1 MEQRRRVAVG
11 MAATAFVLIGIG
23 IAALVFDAGVS
34 GEGSPTLAVPAT
46 GTPRPN
52 SPSVGVSPSASA
64 YGPIGSGIPGT
75 PLPIGS
81 ASPQASGGASPHAI
95 GFVAQGDGFVYQTG
109 DGSTVPV
116 QSVPGLEVRIE
127 RGRAIYYALPS
138 NRYGLRS
145 GGYAGEFMPSVNMGQ
160 NDGSSAA
167 TGGVVLTA
175 PVVSTLT
182 ADKLAS
188 IQTKGDRWIVALPVD
203 IRTAGK
209 TNVDVSFDQFGLA
222 GWNNTPRVV
231 VRFGGSLPIVE
242 ANPSNGGF
250 HVLVEELSVTS
261 WQVIDPIRLN
271 LAPGLID
278 PNHTMNQLLI
288 YGSGVPSVQRDVAY
302 GGRAP
307 VGQLMLSAS
316 TDVSVSLVVAG
327 SRAELGPEK
336 VLKVN
341 DVPVFVAVN

>member
-11 MAATAFVLIGIG
+11 MAAAAFVLIGIG

-34 GEGSPTLAVPAT
+34 GEGSPTLAVTDT
-46 GTPRPN
+46 GTPRAN
-52 SPSVGVSPSASA
+52 SPSVGVSPSPRVS
-64 YGPIGSGIPGT
+64 GPIGSGIPGT
-75 PLPIGS
+75 PHPIGS
-81 ASPQASGGASPHAI
+81 ASLQASSGPSQHAT
-95 GFVAQGDGFVYQTG
+95 GFVAKGDGFTYQAG
-109 DGSTVPV
+109 DGSNIPV
-116 QSVPGLEVRIE
+116 QEIPGLEVRIE

-138 NRYGLRS
+138 NRYGLAS
-145 GGYAGEFMPSVNMGQ
+145 GDYAGEFMPFVTMGQ
-160 NDGSSAA
+160 ADGSSAA
-167 TGGVVLTA
+167 TGGVVLTG

-182 ADKLAS
+182 ADELAS
-188 IQTKGDRWIVALPVD
+188 IQSKGDRWIVALPVD

-209 TNVDVSFDQFGLA
+209 TNVDVAFDQFGLA

-231 VRFGGSLPIVE
+231 VRFGGSLPVVE
-242 ANPSNGGF
+242 ANQSNGGF
-250 HVLVEELSVTS
+250 HVLVEQLSVTS

-278 PNHTMNQLLI
+278 PTHAMNQLLI

-302 GGRAP
+302 DGRAP
-307 VGQLMLSAS
+307 VGQPMLSAS